1 MGAAEDLRPDPLA
14 RAYRPLFETRLTKMF
29 GMRHP
34 VIVGGMMFHSKA
46 EFVAACARAG
56 TMAFLTAK
64 SCSDVRELRDNLTR
78 CMELSE
84 GAPWGLNLSISRF
97 RSNEIIDAALDL
109 AEELGITRFET
120 SGSFP
125 GAVLTRIHDMGGVV
139 IHKATQLRHAIKAAE
154 NGADAVIVVGS
165 EAGGHPGTNPHPAHV
180 ILAELLKHTDV
191 PVAIGG
197 GIGTGR
203 QILGALAQGADAAV
217 VVSRLLTAT
226 EIKVHDNY
234 RLRMAEAGI
243 DDSIVVLQ
251 SLKDTWRVLRNATSE
266 WVAEREKELGDA
278 ATHAAFGD
286 VLNGAY
292 AHEHAYAQGDMEK
305 GMMSCSSAV
314 GHADRVAPAGEIL
327 CQLMEE
333 TDAAARALERCR
345 LGSDPCPGTAG

>member
-1 MGAAEDLRPDPLA
+1 MTAETRSDPLHD
-14 RAYRPLFETRLTKMF
+14 AYKPLFETRLTRLF

-34 VIVGGMMFHSKA
+34 VMVGGMMFHSRA
-46 EFVAACARAG
+46 DFVAACARAG

-64 SCSDVRELRDNLTR
+64 SCRDARELRANLTR
-78 CMELSE
+78 CTDLAE

-97 RSNEIIDAALDL
+97 RPNDIVDAALDL
-109 AEELGITRFET
+109 AAELGITRFET

-125 GAVLTRIHDMGGVV
+125 GDVLRRIHDMGGVV

-154 NGADAVIVVGS
+154 GGADALIVVGA
-165 EAGGHPGTNPHPAHV
+165 EAGGHPGTNPHPSHV

-226 EIKVHDNY
+226 EIRVHDNY
-234 RLRMAEAGI
+234 RTRMVQAGI
-243 DDSIVVLQ
+243 DDSIVVLG
-251 SLKDTWRVLRNATSE
+251 SIKDTWRVLRNATSE
-266 WVAEREKELGDA
+266 WVAAREKELGDT
-278 ATHAAFGD
+278 ATHAAFGE
-286 VLNGAY
+286 VLKGAY
-292 AHEHAYAQGDMEK
+292 AREHAYAGGDMDR

-314 GHADRVAPAGEIL
+314 AHADRIAPAGDIL
-327 CQLMEE
+327 YQLMRE
-333 TDAAARALERCR
+333 TDEAARALANLAHR
-345 LGSDPCPGTAG
+345 P